1 MYDVFFVYKFFWH
14 LAVALTQRLELCY
27 RFSMVF
33 TLFDFGIEN
42 LTKLRSILR
51 FSAHP
56 AWLSKALVT
65 ACSTTSPWDKGR
77 MKWGGHRVGWDQLTF
92 HVISFMMISDTSD

>member
-1 MYDVFFVYKFFWH
+1 
-14 LAVALTQRLELCY
+14 
-27 RFSMVF
+27 MVF

-77 MKWGGHRVGWDQLTF
+77 MKWGGTGWDGTN
-92 HVISFMMISDTSD
+92 